1 MKQPAYRTLSATLLL
16 ALLAACGTPSPPS
29 VPEPPKLPPAPA
41 SLSKPLPE
49 PGTFS
54 KRARTNML
62 HWQETLTQQL
72 TD

>member
-1 MKQPAYRTLSATLLL
+1 MKQPAYRTLSVTLLL
-16 ALLAACGTPSPPS
+16 VLLAACGTPSQPS

-54 KRARTNML
+54 RRARENML
-62 HWQETLTQQL
+62 RWQQTLTAPS
-72 TD
+72 TE